1 MKPSRKR
8 PIRFVLDPIIPVFL
22 TIVVLGLASH
32 YMDIFFD
39 KMGHPVAAAI
49 LNDCT
54 IGVLGGAALLLYQL
68 KTQRDQEFERA
79 RERMNLVGELNRSL
93 RSAMTLIELSA
104 VLDDRNER
112 LRRIDEAMA
121 RIDLVLT
128 DSLPKAAGSKDAH
141 FHIPD
146 EEVNPQP
153 VRRLDHSAKA

>member
-1 MKPSRKR
+1 MTSAKNR
-8 PIRFVLDPIIPVFL
+8 PRRFTLDPIIPVALTVIFL
-22 TIVVLGLASH
+22 AFASH
-32 YMDIFFD
+32 YIDAFLER
-39 KMGHPVAAAI
+39 MGVPLAATI
-49 LNDCT
+49 LNDCA

-104 VLDDRNER
+104 VLEDRNER

-128 DSLPKAAGSKDAH
+128 DSLPRAASSN
-141 FHIPD
+141 
-146 EEVNPQP
+146 NPQLHFAAHDS
-153 VRRLDHSAKA
+153 RIES

>member
-1 MKPSRKR
+1 MTAAKKR
-8 PIRFVLDPIIPVFL
+8 PIRFVLDPIIPVVL
-22 TIVVLGLASH
+22 TVVLLALASH
-32 YMDIFFD
+32 YLDIFLD
-39 KMGHPVAAAI
+39 KLGVPLAATTI
-49 LNDCT
+49 NDCI

-68 KTQRDQEFERA
+68 KTHRDQEFERA

-128 DSLPKAAGSKDAH
+128 DSLPLAASSN
-141 FHIPD
+141 
-146 EEVNPQP
+146 NP
-153 VRRLDHSAKA
+153 RLHLSGEDQKQTAREI